1 MVHITKIRTITPTR
15 FEITGEYTAPTPAD
29 TPPAIPLLF
38 SVEAYL
44 DGTQLHVL
52 SNPNNCDANTG
63 ATIVAELL
71 KDVWQ

>member
-1 MVHITKIRTITPTR
+1 MVKITNIHTTTPTS
-15 FEITGEYTAPTPAD
+15 FKITGEYTAPTPAN
-29 TPPAIPLLF
+29 TPPAIPLIF

-52 SNPNNCDANTG
+52 SNPNNCDTNTG